1 MNKVTLTQTKSFNV
15 ILSSDTSKGSL
26 EKIIGEMAKMDSEL
40 REVKEKL
47 CTSPAPMGKIKDQGQ
62 LNYTITFILLNR
74 IFSSSQ
80 NVQHVTE
87 IIPLLSVFVAFNASC
102 VERRSQLPIRILLQL
117 SFKTWLLL

>member
-15 ILSSDTSKGSL
+15 ILSSDTTKGSL
-26 EKIIGEMAKMDSEL
+26 EKMIGKMDKIDSEL
-40 REVKEKL
+40 KEVKVKL
-47 CTSPAPMGKIKDQGQ
+47 CTSTAPMGKIKDQGQ

-80 NVQHVTE
+80 NVRHVTE
-87 IIPLLSVFVAFNASC
+87 ITPLLSVFVAFNALC
-102 VERRSQLPIRILLQL
+102 VEHRSQLPIRIFLQL

>member
-15 ILSSDTSKGSL
+15 ILSSDTTKGSL
-26 EKIIGEMAKMDSEL
+26 EKMIGKMDKIDSEL
-40 REVKEKL
+40 KEVKEKL
-47 CTSPAPMGKIKDQGQ
+47 CTSTAPMGKIKDQGQ

-80 NVQHVTE
+80 NVRHVTE
-87 IIPLLSVFVAFNASC
+87 ITPLLSIFVAFNALC
-102 VERRSQLPIRILLQL
+102 VEHRSQLPIRIFLQL